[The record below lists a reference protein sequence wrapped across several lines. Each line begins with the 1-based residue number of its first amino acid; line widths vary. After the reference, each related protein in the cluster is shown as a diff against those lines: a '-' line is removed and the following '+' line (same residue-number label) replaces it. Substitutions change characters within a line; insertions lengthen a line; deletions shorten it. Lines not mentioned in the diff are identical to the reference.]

1 MAFLAELKR
10 RNVFRVGI
18 AYAVLAWVVI
28 QVTDTVAPVLKMPDW
43 TLTLVVWIGIIGFP
57 FALLF
62 AWAFELTPEG
72 LKRDHEVDR
81 SSSIT
86 NVTGRKLDFVIIGLL
101 ATAVVFFVVHD
112 YVLQGKAGDEAAAV
126 DAASGGAK
134 GRKSYDSIAVLPFVN
149 MSNDPDQAY
158 LSDGLAEE
166 LLNLLARI
174 NGLKVAART
183 SSFAFRGKEQDIRTI
198 GDTLKVS
205 TVLEG
210 SVRKSGDRIRI
221 TAQLIDVA
229 NGYHLW
235 SETFDRKL
243 TDIFEIQDEISAAI
257 VEALRVHLD
266 AGLAT
271 ATRVTNMAAYDLY
284 LQGRHLRREPG
295 AGNTRKALD
304 LFRQATDA
312 DPEFA
317 AAWAAQ
323 AAAVILLREDQY
335 RGEIPAAEAFALA
348 QSNIERALALD
359 PLLAD
364 AYVSQ
369 SMLDWD
375 RYRFD
380 EALAS
385 IDKAIAINPN
395 LADAHK
401 QRAIVL
407 QTLGRVRDAKHA
419 LDTAAGLDPLDW
431 TVPMNSARLAFMFR
445 DGAYLSE
452 VLQRLQGRLADGGSA
467 EEQEAI
473 ERLRMMD
480 LSYCLTERSPAKAYE
495 RLKAAGAESVDRN
508 FLAGVKFD
516 RLKQIDDDA
525 FDGQRNPDLL
535 RMFLAVA
542 MDQQKR
548 AQQIYDSWTP
558 ERQAVPIALEALSLL
573 QMNRGDCAAALAS
586 LDRAHGG
593 KVLIYGQLP
602 PGEDRSNSNLALNR
616 VHCLRRLGRRAEGDP
631 IMDAVRPYIETLRQN
646 ADHGY
651 MLLDAKFRLLDGD
664 RDGALETLER
674 GAEAGELVWSNFADP
689 VLRDLAD
696 EPRYVA
702 LKKNLDTF
710 IDAER
715 AKLGWPPATF

>member
-10 RNVFRVGI
+10 RNVFRVGV

-28 QVTDTVAPVLKMPDW
+28 QVTDTVAPVLKLPDW

-57 FALLF
+57 FALF
-62 AWAFELTPEG
+62 FSWAFELTPEG
-72 LKRDHEVDR
+72 LKREHEVDR

-86 NVTGRKLDFVIIGLL
+86 RVTGRKLDFIIIGLL
-101 ATAVVFFVVHD
+101 AMAVVFFVVHD
-112 YVLQGKAGDEAAAV
+112 YVLKGKTADDAGAV
-126 DAASGGAK
+126 DAASGAAK
-134 GRKSYDSIAVLPFVN
+134 GRTSYDSIAVLPFVN

-183 SSFAFRGKEQDIRTI
+183 SSFAFRDKAQDIRKI

-210 SVRKSGDRIRI
+210 SVRKSGERIRI

-243 TDIFEIQDEISAAI
+243 TDIFQIQDEISAAI

-266 AGLAT
+266 AAPAT

-323 AAAVILLREDQY
+323 AAAVIMLREDQY
-335 RGEIPAAEAFALA
+335 GGEIPAAEAFALA

-401 QRAIVL
+401 ERAVVL
-407 QTLGRVRDAKHA
+407 QTLGRVRDAKRA
-419 LDTAAGLDPLDW
+419 LETAAGLDPLDW
-431 TVPMNSARLAFMFR
+431 TVPMNSARLALMFR
-445 DGAYLSE
+445 DGAYLAE
-452 VLQRLQGRLADGGSA
+452 VLQRLQGRTANGASPQ
-467 EEQEAI
+467 EQQAI
-473 ERLRMMD
+473 ERLT
-480 LSYCLTERSPAKAYE
+480 LLTYSLTESSPAKVYQ
-495 RLKAAGAESVDRN
+495 RLIGSATDPRIRNMLADVKADQ
-508 FLAGVKFD
+508 
-516 RLKQIDDDA
+516 LKQIDEEDFDA
-525 FDGQRNPDLL
+525 ERNPDLL
-535 RMFLAVA
+535 RMFLAVS

-586 LDRAHGG
+586 LERAHGG
-593 KVLIYGQLP
+593 KVPIYGQIP
-602 PGEDRSNSNLALNR
+602 PGADRSNSNLALNR
-616 VHCLRRLGRRAEGDP
+616 VYCLRRLGRRAEGDP
-631 IMDAVRPYIETLRQN
+631 IMDAVRPYLETLRQN
-646 ADHGY
+646 AEHGY

-664 RDGALETLER
+664 RDGALDTLER
-674 GAEAGELVWSNFADP
+674 GAEAGELVWSDFADP

-696 EPRYVA
+696 EPRYIA

-710 IDAER
+710 INAER
-715 AKLGWPPATF
+715 AKLGWPPAPF

>member
-1 MAFLAELKR
+1 MALFAELKR
-10 RNVFRVGI
+10 RNVFRVGL

-28 QVTDTVAPVLKMPDW
+28 QVTDTVAPVLHLPDW
-43 TLTLVVWIGIIGFP
+43 TLALVIWIGIIGFP
-57 FALLF
+57 FALVL

-72 LKRDHEVDR
+72 LKREHEVDR

-86 NVTGRKLDFVIIGLL
+86 SVTGRKLDFAIIGLL
-101 ATAVVFFVVHD
+101 AMAVVFFIVHD
-112 YVLQGKAGDEAAAV
+112 YVLKGTTADEAGTV
-126 DAASGGAK
+126 DSTSGAAK
-134 GRKSYDSIAVLPFVN
+134 GRASYDSIAVLPFVN
-149 MSNDPDQAY
+149 MSSDPDQAY

-183 SSFAFRGKEQDIRTI
+183 SSFAFRDKEQDIRKI

-210 SVRKSGDRIRI
+210 SVRKSGERIRI

-243 TDIFEIQDEISAAI
+243 TDIFQIQDEISAAI
-257 VEALRVHLD
+257 VAALRVHLD
-266 AGLAT
+266 AGAAT

-284 LQGRHLRREPG
+284 LQGRHLRREAR

-304 LFRQATDA
+304 LFRRASDA

-323 AAAVILLREDQY
+323 AAAVIALRETQY
-335 RGEIPAAEAFALA
+335 REGIPAAEAVALA
-348 QSNIERALALD
+348 QSNIDRALALD
-359 PLLAD
+359 PSLAE

-369 SMLDWD
+369 SMLYWD

-395 LADAHK
+395 LAEAYK
-401 QRAIVL
+401 QRAVVL
-407 QTLGRVRDAKHA
+407 KTLGRVRDAKHT
-419 LDTAAGLDPLDW
+419 LDIASGLDPLDW
-431 TVPMNSARLAFMFR
+431 TVPMDSADLALEYR
-445 DGAYLSE
+445 DEAYLVE
-452 VLQRLQGRLADGGSA
+452 VLQRQQERLTNGGSA
-467 EEQEAI
+467 QEQDAMQ
-473 ERLRMMD
+473 RLTL
-480 LSYCLTERSPAKAYE
+480 LSYGLTESSPAKVYQ
-495 RLKAAGAESVDRN
+495 RLAASTTDRFARMLLVDW
-508 FLAGVKFD
+508 KWD
-516 RLKQIDDDA
+516 QLKQIDEQD
-525 FDGQRNPDLL
+525 FDQRRNPDLI
-535 RMFLAVA
+535 RMFLAVS
-542 MDQQKR
+542 MDQQKQ

-586 LDRAHGG
+586 LERAHGG
-593 KVLIYGQLP
+593 NVPIYGQIP
-602 PGEDRSNSNLALNR
+602 PSADRANSNLALNR
-616 VHCLRRLGRRAEGDP
+616 VYCLRRLGRRAAGDP

-646 ADHGY
+646 AVHGY
-651 MLLDAKFRLLDGD
+651 ILLDAKFRLLDGD
-664 RDGALETLER
+664 KDGALDTLER
-674 GAEAGELVWSNFADP
+674 GAQAGELSWSNFADP
-689 VLRDLAD
+689 VLRSLAG

-702 LKKNLDTF
+702 LKKRLDRF

-715 AKLGWPPATF
+715 AKLGWPPASF

>member
-10 RNVFRVGI
+10 RNVFRVGA
-18 AYAVLAWVVI
+18 AYAVLGWVVI
-28 QVTDTVAPVLKMPDW
+28 QVTDTVGPVLHLPDW
-43 TLTLVVWIGIIGFP
+43 TLALVTWIGIIGFP
-57 FALLF
+57 FALFF
-62 AWAFELTPEG
+62 AWAFELTPQG
-72 LKRDHEVDR
+72 LKREQDVDR

-86 NVTGRKLDFVIIGLL
+86 SVTGRKLDFAIIGLL
-101 ATAVVFFVVHD
+101 AVAVVFLVVD
-112 YVLQGKAGDEAAAV
+112 NYVLKDKTEDGAGTA
-126 DAASGGAK
+126 DAALGTAGG
-134 GRKSYDSIAVLPFVN
+134 RTSYDSIAVLPFVN

-183 SSFAFRGKEQDIRTI
+183 SSFAFRGEEQDIRKI

-210 SVRKSGDRIRI
+210 SVRKSGERIRI

-235 SETFDRKL
+235 SETYDREL
-243 TDIFEIQDEISAAI
+243 TDIFQIQDEISAAI
-257 VEALRVHLD
+257 VAALRVHLD
-266 AGLAT
+266 AQAAT
-271 ATRVTNMAAYDLY
+271 VSRVTNLAAYDLY

-295 AGNTRKALD
+295 RGNARKALD

-323 AAAVILLREDQY
+323 AAAVIDLRETQY
-335 RGEIPAAEAFALA
+335 WGEIPAAEAYALA
-348 QSNIERALALD
+348 QSNIDRALALD

-369 SMLDWD
+369 SMLHWD

-385 IDKAIAINPN
+385 IEKAIAINPN

-401 QRAIVL
+401 ERAAVL
-407 QTLGRVRDAKHA
+407 QTLGRIRDARRA

-431 TVPMNSARLAFMFR
+431 TVAMNSARLAEVYR
-445 DGAYLSE
+445 DSTYLAE
-452 VLQRLQGRLADGGSA
+452 VLQRLQGQAASGASA
-467 EEQEAI
+467 QEQQAM
-473 ERLRMMD
+473 ERLTLM
-480 LSYCLTERSPAKAYE
+480 SYGLTETSPAKVYQ
-495 RLKAAGAESVDRN
+495 RLFPSATDPAIKMMLVD
-508 FLAGVKFD
+508 VKVD
-516 RLKQIDDDA
+516 RLKQVDDED
-525 FDGQRNPDLL
+525 FDVARNPDLI
-535 RMFLAVA
+535 RMFLAVS

-558 ERQAVPIALEALSLL
+558 DRQAVPIALEGLSLL
-573 QMNRGDCAAALAS
+573 QMNRGDCATALAS
-586 LDRAHGG
+586 LERAHGE
-593 KVLIYGQLP
+593 KVPIYGQIP
-602 PGEDRSNSNLALNR
+602 PSADRANSNLALNR
-616 VHCLRRLGRRAEGDP
+616 VYCLRRLGRAAEGDP
-631 IMDAVRPYIETLRQN
+631 IMDAVRPYIETLRHN

-664 RDGALETLER
+664 KDGALDTLER
-674 GAEAGELVWSNFADP
+674 GAQAGELTWANFADP
-689 VLRDLAD
+689 VLRSLSD

-702 LKKNLDTF
+702 IKKRLDTF
-710 IDAER
+710 IDSER

>member
-1 MAFLAELKR
+1 MALLAELRR
-10 RNVFRVGI
+10 RNVFRVAA

-57 FALLF
+57 FALFL

-72 LKRDHEVDR
+72 LKREHEVDR

-86 NVTGRKLDFVIIGLL
+86 SVTGRKLDFAIIGLL
-101 ATAVVFFVVHD
+101 AVAVVFLVMD
-112 YVLQGKAGDEAAAV
+112 NYVLKDDSADETDAANAVSGAAA
-126 DAASGGAK
+126 
-134 GRKSYDSIAVLPFVN
+134 GRASYDSIAVLPFVN
-149 MSNDPDQAY
+149 MSNDPEQAY

-166 LLNLLARI
+166 LLNVLARI

-183 SSFAFRGKEQDIRTI
+183 SSFAFRDKEQDIRKI

-229 NGYHLW
+229 DGYHLW
-235 SETFDRKL
+235 SETYDREL
-243 TDIFEIQDEISAAI
+243 TDIFQIQDEISAAI

-266 AGLAT
+266 AGPAT

-284 LQGRHLRREPG
+284 LQGRHLRREPR

-323 AAAVILLREDQY
+323 AAAVLLLRETQY
-335 RGEIPAAEAFALA
+335 RGEIPTAEAFALA
-348 QSNIERALALD
+348 QSNIDRALALD

-369 SMLDWD
+369 SMLHWE

-380 EALAS
+380 ESLAS
-385 IDKAIAINPN
+385 VDKAIAINPN

-401 QRAIVL
+401 QRSIVL
-407 QTLGRVRDAKHA
+407 QTLGRIRDAKHA
-419 LDTAAGLDPLDW
+419 LDVAAGLDPLDW
-431 TVPMNSARLAFMFR
+431 TVTMGAIRMG
-445 DGAYLSE
+445 GAYNDDAYLAE
-452 VLQRLQGRLADGGSA
+452 VQQRLQERLANENSEQGQSA
-467 EEQEAI
+467 M
-473 ERLRMMD
+473 ERLTLMR
-480 LSYCLTERSPAKAYE
+480 YGLTEPSLAKVYQRFAASAADPVVGDMLSG
-495 RLKAAGAESVDRN
+495 LKMEG
-508 FLAGVKFD
+508 
-516 RLKQIDDDA
+516 LKQIDEKD
-525 FDGQRNPDLL
+525 FEHERNPDLN
-535 RMFLAVA
+535 RMFFAVY
-542 MDQQKR
+542 MDQQER
-548 AQQIYDSWTP
+548 AQQIYDSQTP
-558 ERQAVPIALEALSLL
+558 ERQAVPIALEGLSLL
-573 QMNRGDCAAALAS
+573 QMNRGDCAAALAT

-593 KVLIYGQLP
+593 KVPIYGQVP
-602 PGEDRSNSNLALNR
+602 PSDPRANSNLALNR
-616 VHCLRRLGRRAEGDP
+616 VHCLRRLGRQAEADR
-631 IMDAVRPYIETLRQN
+631 IMDAVRPYIETLRRN
-646 ADHGY
+646 ADRGY

-664 RDGALETLER
+664 KDGALGTLEK
-674 GAEAGELVWSNFADP
+674 GAPAVDFSWIYFADP

-696 EPRYVA
+696 EPRYIA
-702 LKKNLDTF
+702 LKKKLDTF